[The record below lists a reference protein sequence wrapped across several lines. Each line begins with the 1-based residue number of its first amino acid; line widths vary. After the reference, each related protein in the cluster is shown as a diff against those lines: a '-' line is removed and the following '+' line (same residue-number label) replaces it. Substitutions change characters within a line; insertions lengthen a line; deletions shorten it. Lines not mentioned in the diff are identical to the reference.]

1 MANYIPVL
9 EGPLFLAGL
18 VVFGAGV
25 ALQVLRCL
33 LAAPRLGAAGSA
45 APTRCASA

>member
-18 VVFGAGV
+18 VVFAW
-25 ALQVLRCL
+25 ARRCWCC
-33 LAAPRLGAAGSA
+33 AA
-45 APTRCASA
+45 C